1 MTQLSFDVIIVGSG
15 MVGMSLAFQLTE
27 RYPDLSIVV
36 IDKEPEIGR
45 HSSGRNSGV
54 LHAGIYYPPATLKAK
69 VCVQGAKRLRA
80 WCQSEDLP
88 VLACG
93 VIAAQS
99 PELDD
104 RLMSC

>member
-1 MTQLSFDVIIVGSG
+1 MRLSGKILMTQLSFDVIIVGSG

-69 VCVQGAKRLRA
+69 SLCAG
-80 WCQSEDLP
+80 C
-88 VLACG
+88 
-93 VIAAQS
+93 
-99 PELDD
+99 
-104 RLMSC
+104 